1 MKTEIESK
9 IVYVSEDGK
18 KRSYLKD
25 EVVRYEERQL
35 KEIFERRTHVANISV
50 STSLYCFAKGDVKS
64 FKEFHPEAYLDAIAD
79 DEKGYFVYVYDSSY
93 DDIGESHHLY
103 HEKWYKTLVQE
114 SINYR
119 MNILDSITDGIMTR
133 ETTSLKR
140 SK

>member
-35 KEIFERRTHVANISV
+35 KEIFERRTNVANISV

-79 DEKGYFVYVYDSSY
+79 DEEGYFVYVYDSSY
-93 DDIGESHHLY
+93 DDIGENYHLY
-103 HEKWYKTLVQE
+103 RESWYKTLVQE
-114 SINYR
+114 SIKYR
-119 MNILDSITDGIMTR
+119 IDILDGITDGIMAR
-133 ETTSLKR
+133 ETVNFKG